1 MHTMNPE
8 PRHLI
13 LNLLLVAA
21 QRRLSAREAVG
32 ACALFGIRENS
43 VRVTLARLSAAG
55 LVEAVDRGEYRLG
68 PGAAR
73 LADEVATWRD
83 AERRV
88 RDWNGAWIVVHVGD
102 LGRSDRAAL
111 RARDRAL
118 GILGLRELDRGLF
131 LRPDNLAGG
140 VEAARERLLKLG
152 LEPEAAVFVAHGF
165 DAARERR
172 AAALWDGRAL
182 TQAWRETRGRLEGWL
197 ARAASLALEPAA
209 RESYLLGNA
218 AIRQLVFDP
227 LLPAPLVDVD
237 ARRDF
242 LDAVVRFDA
251 AGHAIWNRFLR
262 DGIGR
267 RASTRARPASD
278 RVGPARGAPRPAP
291 AATLE
296 TPS

>member
-1 MHTMNPE
+1 MTPN

-13 LNLLLVAA
+13 LNLLLGAGGQA
-21 QRRLSAREAVG
+21 LSARTAVA
-32 ACALFGIRENS
+32 ACALFGLRENS
-43 VRVTLARLSAAG
+43 VRVALARLSAAG
-55 LVEAVDRGEYRLG
+55 LVETFGRGEYRLG

-88 RDWNGAWIVVHVGD
+88 RDWNGAWIAAHVGD
-102 LGRSDRAAL
+102 LGRSNRAAL
-111 RARDRAL
+111 RARGRAL
-118 GILGLRELDRGLF
+118 GMLGLRELDRGLF

-152 LEPEAAVFVAHGF
+152 LESDAAVFVAHGF

-182 TQAWRETRGRLEGWL
+182 TRGYRETRARLEDWL
-197 ARAASLALEPAA
+197 ARAGSLALELAA
-209 RESYLLGNA
+209 RESYLLGDA

-237 ARRDF
+237 ARRGF

-262 DGIGR
+262 EGIGR

-278 RVGPARGAPRPAP
+278 RVGQALRAPRPAP

-296 TPS
+296 TSS

>member
-1 MHTMNPE
+1 MNPE

-13 LNLLLVAA
+13 LNLLLGAA
-21 QRRLSAREAVG
+21 QRRLSAREAVA

-83 AERRV
+83 AQRRV
-88 RDWNGAWIVVHVGD
+88 RDWNGAWIAVHVGD

-118 GILGLRELDRGLF
+118 GMLGLRELDRGLF

-140 VEAARERLLKLG
+140 VDAARERLLKLG
-152 LEPEAAVFVAHGF
+152 LEPGAAVFVAHGF

-182 TQAWRETRGRLEGWL
+182 TRAWHATRVQLDDWL
-197 ARAASLALEPAA
+197 ARAGSLALEGAA
-209 RESYLLGNA
+209 REAYLLGNA

-227 LLPAPLVDVD
+227 LLPAPLVDVQ

-242 LDAVVRFDA
+242 VDAVLRFDV
-251 AGHAIWNRFLR
+251 AGHAIWDRFLR
-262 DGIGR
+262 DGPGR
-267 RASTRARPASD
+267 RASTRARPAFD
-278 RVGPARGAPRPAP
+278 PGDPAHCAPRPAP

-296 TPS
+296 TSP